1 MRLAAAVRH
10 DGSLLRFPSVSAGVS
25 KKIPNHVLI
34 VDDDERLCEMLARYL
49 AQHGYQVSC
58 RHTAR
63 EGLAEQRRLRPDAI
77 ILDLMLPDGDGLDVC
92 TQLRASSAVPIIMLT
107 ARGDSTDRVVGL
119 ELGADDYLPKP
130 FDPRELLARLRT
142 VLRRGT
148 APANPLLRFG
158 RLEID
163 REARQVRVDGKPCAL
178 TGYQF
183 DILLALAE
191 RAGRVVSR
199 NQLLDAVAGRAGEA
213 FDRTIDVHVSNIRA
227 AIEDDAK
234 HPKRILTLR
243 GVGYLFPR
251 AQDEEQAP

>member
-1 MRLAAAVRH
+1 MSAV
-10 DGSLLRFPSVSAGVS
+10 VS
-25 KKIPNHVLI
+25 KKIPNNILI
-34 VDDDERLCEMLARYL
+34 VDDDERLCEMLAQYL
-49 AQHGYQVSC
+49 SHHGYQVSC
-58 RHTAR
+58 RHTAQDA
-63 EGLAEQRRLRPDAI
+63 LAEQRRLQPDAI

-92 TQLRASSAVPIIMLT
+92 TRLRASSAVPIIMLT

-142 VLRRGT
+142 VLRRGA
-148 APANPLLRFG
+148 APVHPALRFG

-163 REARQVRVDGKPCAL
+163 REARQVRVDGQARTL

-183 DILLALAE
+183 DLLLALAE

-199 NQLLDAVAGRAGEA
+199 NQLLDAVAGRAAEA
-213 FDRTIDVHVSNIRA
+213 FDRTIDVHISNIRA

-251 AQDEEQAP
+251 SQDDEEPL